1 MGLQD
6 RDYMK
11 RQGSQK
17 NDNIFK
23 RPKTTNKKT
32 EVNFTS
38 LFSAIISLLVLW
50 YWTDKIYHRMQEN
63 HQEIKFQP
71 PVPIFDQRDNI
82 NHAEELLPGGVV
94 LTADKQGHFRGT
106 VLINNIPMPF
116 LIDTGATNTSIPVAM
131 ANQAKLPIGEIGQT
145 TTANGKAAMLST
157 QIESLKIG
165 NAEIRNS
172 KANMLY
178 NLDEVLIG
186 MNTLKFFSISIKNN
200 TMTMMNANSEKMSV
214 MTSELKPDEPR
225 PQKAAKKWKKNV
237 TCDSEGMNCK
247 TAYSK

>member
-23 RPKTTNKKT
+23 APKQQTKKGG
-32 EVNFTS
+32 NLIH
-38 LFSAIISLLVLW
+38 LFITIISLLVLW
-50 YWTDKIYHRMQEN
+50 YWADKIYYRMQES

-71 PVPIFDQRDNI
+71 PTPIFNQRENI

-186 MNTLKFFSISIKNN
+186 MNTLKLFSISIKNN
-200 TMTMMNANSEKMSV
+200 TMIMMNANSEKI
-214 MTSELKPDEPR
+214 EPGS
-225 PQKAAKKWKKNV
+225 QKAAKKWKKNV

>member
-17 NDNIFK
+17 KDNIFK
-23 RPKTTNKKT
+23 APKKQTKKGG
-32 EVNFTS
+32 NLIH
-38 LFSAIISLLVLW
+38 LFITIISLLVLW
-50 YWTDKIYHRMQEN
+50 YWADKIYYRMQES

-71 PVPIFDQRDNI
+71 PTPIFNQRENI

-186 MNTLKFFSISIKNN
+186 MNTLKLFSISIKNN
-200 TMTMMNANSEKMSV
+200 TMIMMNANSEKI
-214 MTSELKPDEPR
+214 EPGS
-225 PQKAAKKWKKNV
+225 QKAAKKWKKNV

>member
-1 MGLQD
+1 VLL
-6 RDYMK
+6 
-11 RQGSQK
+11 
-17 NDNIFK
+17 
-23 RPKTTNKKT
+23 
-32 EVNFTS
+32 S
-38 LFSAIISLLVLW
+38 LFINKLVVYFNSETL
-50 YWTDKIYHRMQEN
+50 
-63 HQEIKFQP
+63 
-71 PVPIFDQRDNI
+71 V
-82 NHAEELLPGGVV
+82 
-94 LTADKQGHFRGT
+94 
-106 VLINNIPMPF
+106 INNIPMPF

-186 MNTLKFFSISIKNN
+186 MNTLKLFSISIKNN

-214 MTSELKPDEPR
+214 MVSELKPDEPSSR
-225 PQKAAKKWKKNV
+225 KAAKNWKKNV
-237 TCDSEGMNCK
+237 TCDSKGMNCK